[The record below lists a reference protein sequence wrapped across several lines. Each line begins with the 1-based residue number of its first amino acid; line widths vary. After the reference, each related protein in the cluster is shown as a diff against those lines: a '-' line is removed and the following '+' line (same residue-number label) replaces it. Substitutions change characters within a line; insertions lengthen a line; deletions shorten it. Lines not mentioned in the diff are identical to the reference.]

1 MGMAASQARL
11 LCITARIHDVE
22 HQAQSIQNAKMHLAT
37 LSDRAYQEYNEALEA
52 TTLTISALDG
62 SGAKST
68 VTANFNT
75 LCSRNRVLP
84 SNGATYALRNT
95 EGLLVVE
102 DDIMEAYLDFRDS
115 NMDDPYQFAMLM
127 INNGNVNH
135 IGNID
140 NGEYEEAMLNAEEGV
155 YQQLL
160 ANEEEG
166 EKGTKTASDK
176 LKNLHEQLEKYTGEG
191 ENIYDYQAVAS
202 EDRDAYE
209 ETLAAY
215 RHELYKTN
223 GAEIHAKAGEDEE
236 LIEEFDSSEFN
247 YYVNIYNQIKSCGGC
262 VSINDYN
269 GLNGDAAND
278 SDWLQSMIQSGQ
290 FTIEIVE
297 TDTKTGDVDFS
308 ATSPSSDSCLSYT
321 ETTSIDK
328 KELAKA
334 EAKYENALRD
344 IDKKDKEYDLSL
356 SKLETERTALTTEYE
371 SVKKVITDN
380 IDRTFGIFS

>member
-1 MGMAASQARL
+1 MLIINKNTCLQL
-11 LCITARIHDVE
+11 LNITKLLIL
-22 HQAQSIQNAKMHLAT
+22 IKNKIIGFQNR
-37 LSDRAYQEYNEALEA
+37 S
-52 TTLTISALDG
+52 S
-62 SGAKST
+62 
-68 VTANFNT
+68 V
-75 LCSRNRVLP
+75 
-84 SNGATYALRNT
+84 
-95 EGLLVVE
+95 
-102 DDIMEAYLDFRDS
+102 
-115 NMDDPYQFAMLM
+115 M
-127 INNGNVNH
+127 INVKEDSLFKVLKGTGYKPDEMIEGIHYNNFYGTYLLGPILVRNPYFTDYIVKS
-135 IGNID
+135 ICD
-140 NGEYEEAMLNAEEGV
+140 NLDLTFKVEGQIEKIFV
-155 YQQLL
+155 K
-160 ANEEEG
+160 EG

-297 TDTKTGDVDFS
+297 TDKKTGDVDFS